1 MTDPRHLRVL
11 LGAVLVVATV
21 SSAIGIVFAR
31 HEARRLF
38 IDLQQ
43 LNAKRDKLNIEW
55 GRLQIEHSTW
65 ANPGRIEQIA
75 RERLMMA
82 DPDPASV
89 VIVKP

>member
-43 LNAKRDKLNIEW
+43 LNAKRDELNIEW

>member
-1 MTDPRHLRVL
+1 MTDPRYLRVL

-43 LNAKRDKLNIEW
+43 LNAKRDELNIEW

>member
-11 LGAVLVVATV
+11 LGAILVVATV

-43 LNAKRDKLNIEW
+43 LDAKRDELNIEW

-89 VIVKP
+89 VIVEP

>member
-11 LGAVLVVATV
+11 LGSVLVAATV

-43 LNAKRDKLNIEW
+43 LNAKRDELNIEW

-89 VIVKP
+89 VIVEP

>member
-1 MTDPRHLRVL
+1 MTDPRYLRVL

-43 LNAKRDKLNIEW
+43 LNAKRDELNIEW
-55 GRLQIEHSTW
+55 GRLQIEHSAW